1 MMLRP
6 IDDALPRVLRKKKTG
21 AAPPAAASFDTVP
34 ARWKA
39 VEKRDPAADGAF
51 FYAVRTTG
59 IYCRPTCRSR
69 RPRRENVA
77 FYRTWAD
84 AEAAGFRAC
93 RKCCPREGANQTGS
107 RLVVDACRR
116 IESAES
122 PPSLAELAAAA
133 GLSPSH
139 FHRLFKRLTGV
150 TPKAYATE
158 HRADRVRGQ
167 LAHSSSATEA
177 IFAAGFGST
186 SRFYEK
192 SARLLGMTPKAF
204 RQGGAGTEIRYAIGR
219 CWLGSILVAA
229 TEHGVCAIQLGDD
242 PAELVQALAERFP
255 HAKLLKGGAAF
266 EKTVARV
273 IAFVDDPCA
282 GFDLPLD
289 LRGTAFQLR
298 VWQALGTIP
307 AGQTLTYAQLAT
319 RLGQPSAVRAVAQAC
334 GANPVAV
341 AIPCHRVV
349 RTGGGLGG
357 YRWGIE
363 LKDKLLRREGAAA
376 KAGPRGR

>member
-1 MMLRP
+1 M
-6 IDDALPRVLRKKKTG
+6 A
-21 AAPPAAASFDTVP
+21 
-34 ARWKA
+34 
-39 VEKRDPAADGAF
+39 
-51 FYAVRTTG
+51 
-59 IYCRPTCRSR
+59 
-69 RPRRENVA
+69 
-77 FYRTWAD
+77 
-84 AEAAGFRAC
+84 
-93 RKCCPREGANQTGS
+93 
-107 RLVVDACRR
+107 DACRR
-116 IESAES
+116 IESADS
-122 PPSLAELAAAA
+122 PPSLTDLAAAA

-150 TPKAYATE
+150 TPKAYAVQ
-158 HRADRVRGQ
+158 HRAERLRRQ
-167 LAHSSSATEA
+167 LGESSSATEA

-186 SRFYEK
+186 SRFYER

-204 RQGGAGTEIRYAIGR
+204 RQGGAGTEIRYAVGR

-229 TEHGVCAIQLGDD
+229 TERGVCAIQLGDD
-242 PAELVQALAERFP
+242 PAELVQSLAERFP
-255 HAKLLKGGAAF
+255 RSKLLKGCAAF

-273 IAFVDDPCA
+273 IAFVDDPRP

-307 AGQTLTYAQLAT
+307 PGQTLTYAQLAA
-319 RLGQPSAVRAVAQAC
+319 RLGQPSAFRAVAQAC

-363 LKDKLLRREGAAA
+363 LKDKLLRREGAGA
-376 KAGPRGR
+376 KPDRRAR